1 MNQLKVFLAW
11 WLSVFVPTTTYAQKT
26 YVISVGISDY
36 QNINDLNYTEADVRV
51 FNTIMA
57 EHNAEIISLYGS
69 QATHTNVIKTIRE
82 VCGQAKSS
90 DTVILFFSGH
100 GYEGGFCCYDMK
112 ANSHLGGL
120 SYQEMQILLR
130 NCRAGRKFVI
140 ADACF
145 SGGLSK
151 QRTQLQ
157 VQSVTENDVI
167 FFLSS
172 RLDETS
178 LELPNG
184 PNGLFTYFL
193 VKGLSGYA
201 DQNED
206 KIISAQEIYD
216 YVSTEVSSWAAQIP
230 HNQHP
235 TIWNKSGLNVPIL
248 NWGNVTSN

>member
-1 MNQLKVFLAW
+1 M
-11 WLSVFVPTTTYAQKT
+11 WLLTFMSITAFAQKT
-26 YVISVGISDY
+26 YVVSIGVADY
-36 QNINDLNYTEADVRV
+36 QNINGLRFTEEDVRL
-51 FNTIMA
+51 FNSIMQK
-57 EHNAEIISLYGS
+57 HNADITTLTGS
-69 QATHTNVIKTIRE
+69 KATHANVLSTLRT
-82 VCGQAKSS
+82 VFAKAKPS
-90 DTVILFFSGH
+90 DSVILFFSGH

-112 ANSHLGGL
+112 SNSHLGGL

-130 NCRAGRKFVI
+130 NCRAGRKFVF

-151 QRTQLQ
+151 QRAQLQ
-157 VQSVTENDVI
+157 VQSVSDNDVI

-193 VKGLSGYA
+193 AQGLCGSA
-201 DQNED
+201 DANYD
-206 KIISAQEIYD
+206 RIISAQEIYD
-216 YVSTEVSSWAAQIP
+216 YVSTQVSSWAAQVP
-230 HNQHP
+230 HGQHP

-248 NWGNVTSN
+248 NWQ